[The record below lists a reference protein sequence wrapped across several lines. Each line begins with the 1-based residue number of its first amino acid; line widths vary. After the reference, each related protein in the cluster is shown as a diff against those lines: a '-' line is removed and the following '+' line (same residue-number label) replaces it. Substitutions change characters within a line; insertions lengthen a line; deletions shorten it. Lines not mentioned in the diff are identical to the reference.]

1 MNQARWD
8 IVLGLALAAFGC
20 TIIAGTYAIPPP
32 VFETFG
38 AAPVPRTAAIILVLL
53 SALMIARA
61 VPASIRLANR
71 TPATKDPTPWLQ
83 AAAVVAVLFAHA
95 SAIRYL
101 EVGFIVATSA
111 ALILMFAILG
121 GLRPRFLL
129 VAAVLA
135 MLIPAAL
142 FLAFTRVFYIDLP

>member
-1 MNQARWD
+1 
-8 IVLGLALAAFGC
+8 
-20 TIIAGTYAIPPP
+20 
-32 VFETFG
+32 
-38 AAPVPRTAAIILVLL
+38 
-53 SALMIARA
+53 MIARA
-61 VPASIRLANR
+61 VPASFRLPGKA
-71 TPATKDPTPWLQ
+71 PASRDATPWLQ

-95 SAIRYL
+95 SAIRYFG
-101 EVGFIVATSA
+101 VGFIVATSA

-142 FLAFTRVFYIDLP
+142 FLAFTQVFYIDLP